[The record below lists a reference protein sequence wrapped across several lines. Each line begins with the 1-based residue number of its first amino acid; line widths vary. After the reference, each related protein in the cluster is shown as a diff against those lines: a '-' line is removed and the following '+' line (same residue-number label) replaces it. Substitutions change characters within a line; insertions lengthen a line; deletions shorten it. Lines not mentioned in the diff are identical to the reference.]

1 MEQYDRLAG
10 FYDKVISGKEHT
22 APYVIS
28 ALKKYHPRAMTL
40 LELGCGTGD
49 VLAGL
54 ADRFELSGIDSSA
67 EMLRIARKKI
77 PAAKYYHGDIRT
89 KITKERFDAII
100 CVYDTLNHITLFN
113 HWKKVF
119 SNAERM
125 LNENGIFIFDVNSG
139 YKLNMLSRITPLVHR
154 FEKNFLIMDVDKRSE
169 NLFNWNLKVFENTSG
184 DKFRLTECNIPESA
198 FDTDRI
204 TDALEQK
211 FVLLRVEDESRKR
224 VTAKTERIYFI
235 CRKKSYL
242 N

>member
-28 ALKKYHPRAMTL
+28 VLKKYHPRTKTL

-54 ADRFELSGIDSSA
+54 AERFELTGIDSSA
-67 EMLRIARKKI
+67 EMLRIARKKL
-77 PAAKYYHGDIRT
+77 PSVKYFHGDIRYKLT
-89 KITKERFDAII
+89 EERFDAVI

-113 HWKKVF
+113 QWKKVF
-119 SNAERM
+119 SNAEKM
-125 LNENGIFIFDVNSG
+125 LNENGVFIFDVNSA

-154 FEKNFLIMDVDKRSE
+154 FEKNFLIMDVDKRTE

-198 FDTDRI
+198 FDIERI
-204 TDALEQK
+204 SESLRQV
-211 FVLLRVEDESRKR
+211 FILLRVEDEYGKR
-224 VTAKTERIYFI
+224 VNSKTERIYFI
-235 CRKKSYL
+235 CRKK
-242 N
+242 